1 MTHTQVDLPHDGDL
15 DLEHDGVGDGDLD
28 HQHDGVGDG
37 DLDQNFDMLP
47 SLQHLVDVMEARIK
61 QVSQIFQNHPPRSN
75 LKDFC
80 TFSSKL

>member
-1 MTHTQVDLPHDGDL
+1 MTHTQVDLRHDGDL

-37 DLDQNFDMLP
+37 DLNQNFDML
-47 SLQHLVDVMEARIK
+47 SLLQHLVDVMEARIK
-61 QVSQIFQNHPPRSN
+61 QVSQIFQNHHTRSN

-80 TFSSKL
+80 TFSLKL